1 MLRFLTPLFFEF
13 QAVILTDL
21 SPKAKVDKKVAKRR
35 CTADKLG
42 PVASQAKIAK
52 TKSEF
57 LAQLE
62 DQKDYIVYYCSV
74 QTSCLTAI

>member
-21 SPKAKVDKKVAKRR
+21 SPKAKVDKKVAKKR
-35 CTADKLG
+35 CNGAKLG
-42 PVASQAKIAK
+42 LVARQAKIAK
-52 TKSEF
+52 TKAEF

-74 QTSCLTAI
+74 QTSSLTAI